1 MKKLLTATAM
11 SIALF
16 QPITGMAATATEASV
31 KELLQVTESEQMVD
45 QVNAQMESIMSQSIQ
60 QVQKQ
65 QGEPLT
71 DAQVEVVHK
80 YSKKMADVMAKGM
93 TWSDLEPAMV
103 KIYQDN
109 FTQED
114 INGLIAFYKSP
125 VGQKTIEKMPVVMQQ
140 SMTAGKE
147 AMMKV
152 MPELTDEMKGFMSE
166 LRAVEADTHQYED
179 VENRE

>member
-1 MKKLLTATAM
+1 MKKLLITTALSVALFSPMTAM
-11 SIALF
+11 AMPASD
-16 QPITGMAATATEASV
+16 ASV
-31 KELLQVTESEQMVD
+31 KELLKMTNSEQMMD
-45 QVNAQMESIMSQSIQ
+45 HMNAHMQNIISQSIQ

-65 QGEPLT
+65 QGEVLS
-71 DAQVEVVHK
+71 DAQVEIVHK
-80 YSKKMADVMAKGM
+80 YSKKVADIMAKGM
-93 TWSDLEPAMV
+93 KWSDIEPAIL

-140 SMTAGKE
+140 SMTAGQE

-166 LRAVEADTHQYED
+166 LRAVEADTHQHED